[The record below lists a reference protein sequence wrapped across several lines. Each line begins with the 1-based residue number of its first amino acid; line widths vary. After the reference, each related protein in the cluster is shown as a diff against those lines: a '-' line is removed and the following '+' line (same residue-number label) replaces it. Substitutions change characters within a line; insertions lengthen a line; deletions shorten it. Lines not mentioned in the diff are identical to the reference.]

1 MIRRHG
7 FAALTTTLLI
17 VAVVLLAADLTDA
30 AVYVTLVAIVLAF
43 VGGAFT
49 ASHRRT

>member
-1 MIRRHG
+1 MLRRHG
-7 FAALTTTLLI
+7 LAALTTTLLV

-43 VGGAFT
+43 AGGALN
-49 ASHRRT
+49 ASHRKT